1 MIYLKF
7 VLAVILAI
15 LVWCALVGGVAF
27 LKDLHRF
34 KSELEFSG
42 SRKQL
47 IEYLM
52 SEDRKEKTD
61 NVSES

>member
-7 VLAVILAI
+7 VLVVILAI
-15 LVWCALVGGVAF
+15 LVWCALVGAVAF
-27 LKDLHRF
+27 FKDLHRF

-52 SEDRKEKTD
+52 SEDRKEKID